1 MEFRMSRPKEID
13 EYAAQQ
19 AAAALR
25 SDARARHIAT
35 GLLRTGRAR
44 QSPPEIESG
53 LAEFVRLERRESAG
67 SYWIRRD
74 GKEVRSG
81 VSFVDAEQL
90 QSGFVEKMAAAGT
103 A

>member
-1 MEFRMSRPKEID
+1 MSKPADVD

-25 SDARARHIAT
+25 RDSRARHIAT

-53 LAEFVRLERRESAG
+53 LAEFIRMERRGSAG
-67 SYWIRRD
+67 SYWLRRD
-74 GKEVRSG
+74 GKEVLSG
-81 VSFVDAEQL
+81 VSFEPEPLKIGVI
-90 QSGFVEKMAAAGT
+90 EKMVAAG
-103 A
+103 AV